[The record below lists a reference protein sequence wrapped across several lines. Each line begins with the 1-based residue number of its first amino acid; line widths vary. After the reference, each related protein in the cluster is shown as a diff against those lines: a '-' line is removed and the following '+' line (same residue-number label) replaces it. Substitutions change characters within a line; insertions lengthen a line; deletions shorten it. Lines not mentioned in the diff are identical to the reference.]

1 MHRVESV
8 RARRWNTWLLAGALV
23 FTGCA
28 TDVVATATHSD
39 QLSGAPAP
47 TDPPAT
53 DPPVTDPATDEPATS
68 DPVSTDSPTPP
79 PEQEPEQTAI
89 DFGASKPSREY
100 DRFLLATTTDLA
112 AWWAEQYPEVY
123 GERFVPLEG
132 SIYAAYPR
140 RRDALPGCGAQRTTY
155 EEVHE
160 FVAFY
165 CGDGDFIIYDDG
177 PNSLLTQ
184 LAAEFGPATIGI
196 VLAHEY
202 GHAIQ
207 QRNGVLNKRLATI
220 VTEQQADCFSGAW
233 AGRTFRGESPWVRFS
248 DDDVRAGLIAMLEVR
263 DPVGFDQTDPGGH
276 GSGFDRVNAFQVGF
290 NEGPSR
296 CAQLVADPLPL
307 VPNEYRTFEDAQA
320 GGNAALTFDEEN
332 GLLNFLP
339 RDLNL
344 YWDIELDA
352 EIPGF
357 DGLVLEA
364 NESLDELEC
373 ADLTG
378 DFANGAA
385 LCASTGTV
393 HLNMP
398 VARELHSQSLTFG
411 DYSVGYLMG
420 YTWAEAVQQAAGSD
434 REGEDRQLMNDCLT
448 GAWSKSVIPN
458 ETGQLPDPRAE
469 GRTSAISP
477 GDLDEAIRTQVRL
490 GDASVDEDVLGS
502 PFEKIDAFRT
512 GVLGGLAACDL

>member
-220 VTEQQADCFSGAW
+220 VTEQQADCFSIK
-233 AGRTFRGESPWVRFS
+233 R
-248 DDDVRAGLIAMLEVR
+248 
-263 DPVGFDQTDPGGH
+263 FDQ
-276 GSGFDRVNAFQVGF
+276 S
-290 NEGPSR
+290 S
-296 CAQLVADPLPL
+296 
-307 VPNEYRTFEDAQA
+307 
-320 GGNAALTFDEEN
+320 
-332 GLLNFLP
+332 
-339 RDLNL
+339 
-344 YWDIELDA
+344 
-352 EIPGF
+352 
-357 DGLVLEA
+357 
-364 NESLDELEC
+364 
-373 ADLTG
+373 
-378 DFANGAA
+378 
-385 LCASTGTV
+385 
-393 HLNMP
+393 
-398 VARELHSQSLTFG
+398 
-411 DYSVGYLMG
+411 
-420 YTWAEAVQQAAGSD
+420 
-434 REGEDRQLMNDCLT
+434 
-448 GAWSKSVIPN
+448 
-458 ETGQLPDPRAE
+458 
-469 GRTSAISP
+469 
-477 GDLDEAIRTQVRL
+477 
-490 GDASVDEDVLGS
+490 
-502 PFEKIDAFRT
+502 
-512 GVLGGLAACDL
+512 